1 MSNLIEDQDGT
12 HRVVVNAENQYALW
26 PEFAEAPPGW
36 NTVFGPAGR
45 AECLD
50 HVEANWTDMRPASLA
65 AQLERAGGGS
75 ATTDRA
81 DTAASHTITG
91 RFAEQVRLRPDA
103 TALRFRGEDLT
114 YAQLD
119 ARTDELAARLRAL
132 GVGEE
137 SVVGVC
143 FKRSFEMVIAL
154 VAILKAGGA
163 YLPVHPTEPQERF
176 RYMLGRAGAQVLLT
190 HEPLAGHIP
199 DVGATVVNVDDPA
212 DPAPVDAGPPAPRV
226 AADSLAYVCYTS
238 GSTGLPK
245 GVSVTH
251 QGVCRLVRDG
261 DYADFGPDETFLQ
274 LCTLTFDPAAFEI
287 WGALLNGGRLVIHEP
302 GTLSLPDLAECIKRE
317 GVSTLWLTTG
327 LFHRMV
333 DGHLDDLGGLRQL
346 LAGGDVLSPAHIN
359 RVRQAQPHLR
369 LVNGYGP
376 TENTCFTTCHN
387 VTDPVVETVPIGLP
401 ITGTRVYVLD
411 EKLRPVPD
419 GEWGQLYTAGEGL
432 ARGYLGDARRTAQ
445 QFLPDPTRSGER
457 MYSVGDVVRV
467 GADSALEFRGRSDD
481 QVKVGGY
488 RVELGEIVAA
498 LAGRPGV
505 KEAVVIVRE
514 DGPRG
519 EKALV
524 AYVVPEGNDETLVS
538 DLRVALR
545 ERLPRHMNPASIVVM
560 GRLPLTR
567 NGKIDRGA
575 LPAPDLAPREVDDAY
590 VAPRTPVED
599 LLADLVADAL
609 GIEQVGVHDD
619 FFELGGNSLI
629 ATDLLSQ
636 IRKAL
641 AVNLSATR
649 LFFEN
654 PTVAGLAELV
664 ETTPAAA
671 PADEATG
678 HEQAVS

>member
-1 MSNLIEDQDGT
+1 MSNLLEDQDGT
-12 HRVVVNAENQYALW
+12 YRVVVNAENQHALW
-26 PEFAEAPPGW
+26 PEFADVPAGW
-36 NTVFGPAGR
+36 DTAFGPAGR

-50 HVEANWTDMRPASLA
+50 YVEVNWSTMNPTSLA
-65 AQLERAGGGS
+65 AQLDQADRGRATKDN
-75 ATTDRA
+75 ATTRLND
-81 DTAASHTITG
+81 TITEQ
-91 RFAEQVRLRPDA
+91 FAEQVRRRADA
-103 TALRFRGEDLT
+103 TALRFRGEGLT
-114 YAQLD
+114 YAELD
-119 ARTDELAARLRAL
+119 ERADRLARRLRGL

-143 FKRSFEMVIAL
+143 FERSFEMVIAL

-176 RYMLGRAGAQVLLT
+176 CYMLGRADAQVLLT
-190 HEPLAGHIP
+190 HGPLIDRIP
-199 DVGATVVNVDDPA
+199 EVDATVVNVDDPA
-212 DPAPVDAGPPAPRV
+212 EPTPIDADLPAPRA

-238 GSTGLPK
+238 GSTGQPK

-274 LCTLTFDPAAFEI
+274 LCALTFDPATFEI

-317 GVSTLWLTTG
+317 GVTTLWLTTG

-333 DGHLDDLGGLRQL
+333 DGHLDDLVGLRQL

-359 RVRQAQPHLR
+359 RVRQAHPHVR

-387 VTDPVVETVPIGLP
+387 VQEPVGETVPIGRA

-432 ARGYLGDARRTAQ
+432 ARGYLGDARKTAQ
-445 QFLPDPTRSGER
+445 QFLPDLSRSGER

-467 GADSALEFRGRSDD
+467 GADGALEFRGRSDD

-498 LAGRPGV
+498 LAGQPGV
-505 KEAVVIVRE
+505 KEAVVIIRQ
-514 DGPRG
+514 DGPGG

-524 AYVVPEGNDETLVS
+524 AYVVPEGDDETLVP

-545 ERLPRHMNPASIVVM
+545 ERLPRHMNPAAIVVM
-560 GRLPLTR
+560 GRFPLTR
-567 NGKIDRGA
+567 NGKIDRAA
-575 LPAPDLAPREVDDAY
+575 LPAPDLVPREVDSEY
-590 VAPRTPVED
+590 EAPRTPVEG

-609 GIEQVGVHDD
+609 GVEQVGVHDD

-641 AVNLSATR
+641 AVDVPATR

-664 ETTPAAA
+664 ETTTAAA
-671 PADEATG
+671 PAENAAEN
-678 HEQAVS
+678 EQAAT

>member
-1 MSNLIEDQDGT
+1 MTNLFEDQDGT
-12 HRVVVNAENQYALW
+12 YRVVVNSENQHALW
-26 PEFAEAPPGW
+26 PDFAEVPPGW
-36 NTVFGPAGR
+36 ETVFGPAGR
-45 AECLD
+45 ADCLD
-50 HVEANWTDMRPASLA
+50 RVEADWRDMRPASLA
-65 AQLERAGGGS
+65 ARTGRAGRGEVTADDA
-75 ATTDRA
+75 ATPPD
-81 DTAASHTITG
+81 DTIT
-91 RFAEQVRLRPDA
+91 RQFAEQVRRRPDA
-103 TALRFRGEDLT
+103 TALRFRGEDMT
-114 YAQLD
+114 YAELD
-119 ARTDELAARLRAL
+119 ERADRLARRLGAL

-143 FKRSFEMVIAL
+143 FERSFEMVVAL

-176 RYMLGRAGAQVLLT
+176 RYMLDQARAQVLLT
-190 HEPLAGHIP
+190 HGPLIDRIP
-199 DVGATVVNVDDPA
+199 AVDVTVVNLDAAEDPTPTGAEPPMPQVVA
-212 DPAPVDAGPPAPRV
+212 DN
-226 AADSLAYVCYTS
+226 LAYVCYTS
-238 GSTGLPK
+238 GSTGQPK

-251 QGVCRLVRDG
+251 RGVCRLVRDG
-261 DYADFGPDETFLQ
+261 DYADFGPDETLLQ
-274 LCTLTFDPAAFEI
+274 LCNLTFDPATFEI
-287 WGALLNGGRLVIHEP
+287 WGALLHGGRLVIHDP
-302 GTLSLPDLAECIKRE
+302 GTLSLPELAECVKRE
-317 GVSTLWLTTG
+317 RVTTLWLTTG

-359 RVRQAQPHLR
+359 SVRQRHPHVR

-387 VTDPVVETVPIGLP
+387 VTEPVGETVPIGRA

-419 GEWGQLYTAGEGL
+419 GEWGQLYTAGDGL
-432 ARGYLGDARRTAQ
+432 ARGYLGDARKTAQ
-445 QFLPDPTRSGER
+445 QFLPDPSRSGER

-467 GADSALEFRGRSDD
+467 GPDGALDFRGRSDD

-524 AYVVPEGNDETLVS
+524 AYVVPEGDDETLVP

-545 ERLPRHMNPASIVVM
+545 ERLPRHMNPAAIVVM
-560 GRLPLTR
+560 GRFPLTR
-567 NGKIDRGA
+567 NGKIDRSA
-575 LPAPDLAPREVDDAY
+575 LPAPDLLPREVDADY
-590 VAPRTPVED
+590 EAPRTSVEG

-609 GIEQVGVHDD
+609 GVEQVGVHDD
-619 FFELGGNSLI
+619 FFELGGNSLV

-641 AVNLSATR
+641 AVDVPATR
-649 LFFEN
+649 LFYEN

-664 ETTPAAA
+664 ETTPATVSAGV
-671 PADEATG
+671 ATG
-678 HEQAVS
+678 NEPA